1 MLTQN
6 KKEANIM
13 KKFFLWAGAISL
25 IAGSIYYAWL
35 IRVEQQVQDNYQV
48 AVEKQVK
55 HPKIIT
61 IKNNFGLE
69 HLVSLGNKKSGKAT
83 FMNRLKGYRN
93 SSTPIVMIFTD
104 LYHNKT
110 SLMLAK
116 NWKRYNTMSIEL
128 PPSTYLVDIYSPLN
142 SDHSFYNTANGKVIK
157 VSNGKESLY
166 TLSYQRFKNPD
177 YDTLRDEL
185 ECIKQNKSN
194 LTDTS
199 MTYKDLKDSFIYW
212 LRHYHKLSYGD
223 RVKLIRIL

>member
-1 MLTQN
+1 MFFVSDSCKIISISIKLNWLLTQN

-93 SSTPIVMIFTD
+93 SSTPIVMIFPVDD
-104 LYHNKT
+104 L
-110 SLMLAK
+110 
-116 NWKRYNTMSIEL
+116 SI
-128 PPSTYLVDIYSPLN
+128 
-142 SDHSFYNTANGKVIK
+142 
-157 VSNGKESLY
+157 
-166 TLSYQRFKNPD
+166 
-177 YDTLRDEL
+177 
-185 ECIKQNKSN
+185 
-194 LTDTS
+194 
-199 MTYKDLKDSFIYW
+199 
-212 LRHYHKLSYGD
+212 
-223 RVKLIRIL
+223 